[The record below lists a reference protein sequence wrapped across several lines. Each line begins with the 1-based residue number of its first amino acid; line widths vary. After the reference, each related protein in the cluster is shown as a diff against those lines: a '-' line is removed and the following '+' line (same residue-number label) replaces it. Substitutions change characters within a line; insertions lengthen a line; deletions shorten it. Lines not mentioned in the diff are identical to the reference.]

1 MRKLNSGAGILKPT
15 RIAFLVSSI
24 SITGALSFTS
34 ENFNNIRTPKM
45 YDNYDLIMLG
55 GLSTLFIFGLSVGSR
70 RNSYIVKNDGISIQ
84 EVIRIEKLLFT
95 LVILGYAIW
104 AGLATTRGL
113 GIQQVADVFSLR
125 TNSVV
130 ETKAFLKG
138 IAGITSLTQISPIL
152 SAILG
157 YLRLKGEK
165 WKVHFSVLAF
175 LGTFRALLNAE
186 RLSIFEFLVPFL
198 VISLFYSK
206 RVQVRTI
213 FFSIV
218 SFPIIFSLFEFTR
231 SWTNYYAN
239 TFQGSFLDFVT
250 FRLFSY
256 YVTAVNNGFLLIQEE
271 GVGPRHPFYSFN
283 FLYEFPIYGEDVEIG
298 NEIYNPR
305 EGLITFFKYYSNPE
319 FNNPGGLASLV
330 LDYGWPISGLYI
342 SLVGLLIGVMWR
354 KSISDPRYA
363 FLYCALFLGILEL
376 PRYFFFGSSRFFP
389 SLIVGVV
396 ILIRKPK

>member
-1 MRKLNSGAGILKPT
+1 MRSGAGILKPT
-15 RIAFLVSSI
+15 RIAFLVLSI
-24 SITGALSFTS
+24 SVTGALFFTS
-34 ENFNNIRTPKM
+34 DNFDSIRTPKM
-45 YDNYDLIMLG
+45 YDRYDLILLG
-55 GLSTLFIFGLSVGSR
+55 VLSVLFIFGLSVGCR
-70 RNSYIVKNDGISIQ
+70 RNSLVTKNDGISIQ

-95 LVILGYAIW
+95 LVFLGYAIW
-104 AGLATTRGL
+104 TGLATTRGL
-113 GIQQVADVFSLR
+113 GIQQVADVISLR

-130 ETKAFLKG
+130 ETKALLKG

-157 YLRLKGEK
+157 YLRLNGEK
-165 WKVHFSVLAF
+165 WKLHFSVLAV

-206 RVQVRTI
+206 KVQVRTI
-213 FFSIV
+213 FFWIAA
-218 SFPIIFSLFEFTR
+218 FPIIFSLFEFTR

-239 TFQGSFLDFVT
+239 IFQGSFIDFVT

-283 FLYEFPIYGEDVEIG
+283 FLYEFPIYGESVSIG

-305 EGLITFFKYYSNPE
+305 EGLLTFFKYYSNPE

-342 SLVGLLIGVMWR
+342 SLVGLLIGVLWR
-354 KSISDPRYA
+354 RSISDPRCA

-389 SLIVGVV
+389 SLIVGIF
-396 ILIRKPK
+396 ILFRKST